1 MKNFNLDKFIETIE
15 NMRNV
20 APTGYAEGTYKVVRW
35 TKYERDRLYIK
46 MVLRKREIDMGYIDL
61 LSENFSYY
69 VNLTGELDTISD
81 RINDIRKENIT
92 EEDETVEET
101 VDETVEENNNEVE
114 EVVDETTTASEITYE
129 VKTDER
135 NRKYIETENCKLIVS
150 ERFIKIY
157 YRDGG
162 AYGVEKDKDI
172 LTTYIEKNKD
182 NEEEKELVNCL
193 TYIRDTNF
201 LETNNLIH
209 TK

>member
-1 MKNFNLDKFIETIE
+1 MKTFNLNNFTLALE
-15 NMRNV
+15 NLKNGE
-20 APTGYAEGTYKVVRW
+20 ASGYKNSTFKTVTWE
-35 TKYERDRLYIK
+35 KYGKKRLYIK
-46 MVLRKREIDMGYIDL
+46 MTCGKREYDMGYIDL

-69 VNLTGELDTISD
+69 VNLAGELDTISN

-101 VDETVEENNNEVE
+101 VDEAVEENNNEVE
-114 EVVDETTTASEITYE
+114 EVVDETTIDYEITYE

-135 NRKYIETENCKLIVS
+135 NRKYIETENYKLIIS

-157 YRDGG
+157 FKNGG
-162 AYGVEKDKDI
+162 AAAVEKDKDV

-182 NEEEKELVNCL
+182 NEENKELVNCL

-201 LETNNLIH
+201 LETI
-209 TK
+209 